1 MDFSWKSIF
10 CIPKHVFSIYLFVS
24 KISMKNIVFS
34 MKSMIFR
41 WKSWIF
47 DENHWFFDENH
58 GFSMKIIDI
67 FNENHWFFSFIPKI
81 DFSFI
86 PKYLKYLLC
95 IRLLLC
101 PRWICFT
108 PNWISICLCVIK
120 LSSKITDA
128 RWKSNHGLKN
138 IFHVWKKRYSFPLWS
153 SEMEVAIFSTER
165 LKATGKK
172 LDTPLRKVVRRA
184 RAGDADT

>member
-1 MDFSWKSIF
+1 MLDENQIMVWKTFFMCGKRDIVSRYDQVRWRSSIF
-10 CIPKHVFSIYLFVS
+10 QRKD
-24 KISMKNIVFS
+24 
-34 MKSMIFR
+34 
-41 WKSWIF
+41 WKRLEKTGYAA
-47 DENHWFFDENH
+47 ENHGFFDENH
-58 GFSMKIIDI
+58 GFSMKIIDF

-128 RWKSNHGLKN
+128 RWKSW
-138 IFHVWKKRYSFPLWS
+138 ICR
-153 SEMEVAIFSTER
+153 
-165 LKATGKK
+165 
-172 LDTPLRKVVRRA
+172 RKS
-184 RAGDADT
+184 

>member
-1 MDFSWKSIF
+1 MKIMDFSWKSIF

-47 DENHWFFDENH
+47 DENLRFFRWKSWKSWIFNENFGFFHENHGFFDENH
-58 GFSMKIIDI
+58 GFSMKIIDF

-153 SEMEVAIFSTER
+153 SEMEIVNFST
-165 LKATGKK
+165 
-172 LDTPLRKVVRRA
+172 
-184 RAGDADT
+184 

>member
-1 MDFSWKSIF
+1 MKIMDFSWKSIF

-34 MKSMIFR
+34 MKSMISR

-47 DENHWFFDENH
+47 DENLRFFRWKSWKSWIFNENFGFFHENHGFFDENH
-58 GFSMKIIDI
+58 GFSMKIIDF

-128 RWKSNHGLKN
+128 RWKSW
-138 IFHVWKKRYSFPLWS
+138 ICR
-153 SEMEVAIFSTER
+153 
-165 LKATGKK
+165 
-172 LDTPLRKVVRRA
+172 RKS
-184 RAGDADT
+184 